1 MSPGSSK
8 KVGITV
14 ATIFSPFSKKNLLVC
29 DSVTIS
35 HFGSFEPDVG
45 RGASQGSL
53 QDTKET
59 TVALANQRITVICG
73 QSENVAGGGVISH
86 AHRTPRRLVLF
97 VVEVD

>member
-53 QDTKET
+53 KDTKET
-59 TVALANQRITVICG
+59 TVALANLKYIFSIHKHKLNTEQNCY
-73 QSENVAGGGVISH
+73 S
-86 AHRTPRRLVLF
+86 
-97 VVEVD
+97 